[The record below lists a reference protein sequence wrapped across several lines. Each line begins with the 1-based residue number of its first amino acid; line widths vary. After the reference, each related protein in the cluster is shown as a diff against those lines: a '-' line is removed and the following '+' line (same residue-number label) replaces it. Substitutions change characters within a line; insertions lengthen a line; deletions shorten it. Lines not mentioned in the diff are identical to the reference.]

1 MYTRNIL
8 LVVKVCSGNHVTTCD
23 EKHQRCTVSAKP
35 AHPVRKHV
43 SCSPVHSSCSVFRHI
58 LPSTRGFPCRHPTA
72 TCHPQ
77 RPCVQGDTSLEKQ
90 ISRWRQEVFKLLLT
104 HKQAQQAHQQQADA
118 QAQDIGMLRQQVSAG
133 EDKAALL
140 DSRLLDRCVDL
151 DLTKMQ
157 ARRTEEQLQQSG
169 R

>member
-1 MYTRNIL
+1 M
-8 LVVKVCSGNHVTTCD
+8 
-23 EKHQRCTVSAKP
+23 
-35 AHPVRKHV
+35 
-43 SCSPVHSSCSVFRHI
+43 
-58 LPSTRGFPCRHPTA
+58 
-72 TCHPQ
+72 
-77 RPCVQGDTSLEKQ
+77 QGDTPLEKQ

-118 QAQDIGMLRQQVSAG
+118 QAQLIGMFRQQVSAG

-151 DLTKMQ
+151 DLTKML
-157 ARRTEEQLQQSG
+157 ARRTEEQLHQSG

>member
-1 MYTRNIL
+1 MQ
-8 LVVKVCSGNHVTTCD
+8 S
-23 EKHQRCTVSAKP
+23 
-35 AHPVRKHV
+35 
-43 SCSPVHSSCSVFRHI
+43 
-58 LPSTRGFPCRHPTA
+58 
-72 TCHPQ
+72 
-77 RPCVQGDTSLEKQ
+77 DTPLEKQ

-104 HKQAQQAHQQQADA
+104 QKQAQQAHQQQSDA
-118 QAQDIGMLRQQVSAG
+118 QAQVIGALRQQVSAG

-157 ARRTEEQLQQSG
+157 ARRSEEQLQQSC